1 MVLGRGSFFQNVL
14 SFKTANFW
22 YELTVLQ
29 SSRTKIHRV
38 YDVYPFKKIIISS
51 VFKNKTIRQV
61 EKNDP
66 QFKRDTL

>member
-22 YELTVLQ
+22 YELIVLE
-29 SSRTKIHRV
+29 SSRTKIHIV

-61 EKNDP
+61 EKND
-66 QFKRDTL
+66 LLI